1 MTKELPEDS
10 LIKIIEVLNMNLIK
24 LLALYKAIKNTAKK
38 YHWKTVGTSFMSDHL
53 LFDRIYDDIS
63 DDDVDTVVEQYYMGI
78 GRKEIDD
85 LDSLTQ
91 LCYQMEGKS
100 FPANAESIPLMLQEL
115 SKMMNAFILGA
126 EKIQLIRGINSEI
139 DNLTSTITQLYGLV
153 VARLS

>member
-1 MTKELPEDS
+1 
-10 LIKIIEVLNMNLIK
+10 MNLIK

-38 YHWKTVGTSFMSDHL
+38 YHWKTVGTEFMGDHL

-63 DDDVDTVVEQYYMGI
+63 DDDVDTVVEQYYMGV

-85 LDSLTQ
+85 VDNLTN
-91 LCYQMEGKS
+91 LCYQLEGKS
-100 FPANAESIPLMLQEL
+100 FPANAESIPLMYQEL

-126 EKIQLIRGINSEI
+126 EKINSVRGINSTI
-139 DNLTSTITQLYGLV
+139 DNMSTTITQLYGLV

>member
-1 MTKELPEDS
+1 
-10 LIKIIEVLNMNLIK
+10 MNLIK

-85 LDSLTQ
+85 LDNLTE
-91 LCYQMEGKS
+91 LCLKMEGKS
-100 FPANAESIPLMLQEL
+100 FPATAESIPLMFQEL

-126 EKIQLIRGINSEI
+126 EKVQCVRGINSEI

>member
-1 MTKELPEDS
+1 
-10 LIKIIEVLNMNLIK
+10 MNLIK

-38 YHWKTVGTSFMSDHL
+38 YHWKTTGTSFMGDHL

-63 DDDVDTVVEQYYMGI
+63 DDDVDAIVEQYYMGI

-85 LDSLTQ
+85 VDNLSK
-91 LCYQMEGKS
+91 LCYQLEGKS
-100 FPANAESIPLMLQEL
+100 FPANAGSIPLMYQEL

-126 EKIQLIRGINSEI
+126 EKINSVRGINSTI
-139 DNLTSTITQLYGLV
+139 DNMSTTITQLYGLV

>member
-1 MTKELPEDS
+1 
-10 LIKIIEVLNMNLIK
+10 MNLIK

-38 YHWKTVGTSFMSDHL
+38 YHWKTTGTSFMGDHL

-63 DDDVDTVVEQYYMGI
+63 DDDVDAIVEQYYMGI

-85 LDSLTQ
+85 VDNLTK
-91 LCYQMEGKS
+91 LCYQLEGKS
-100 FPANAESIPLMLQEL
+100 FPANAGSIPLMYQEL

-126 EKIQLIRGINSEI
+126 EKIKSVRGINSTI
-139 DNLTSTITQLYGLV
+139 DNMSTTITQLYGLV